1 MSITMNQ
8 VEAQLL
14 DLIQQGIPLCERPFS
29 QIGEQVGLSEDEV
42 IQQLSDLKKAPRRV
56 IRQISAIFDS
66 ASLGYRSTLVAA
78 KVDPA
83 HLDRAAAII
92 SQHPGVSH
100 NYERVNA
107 YNLWYTLAVPPDS
120 ELGLQGTVDLLHQL
134 SGATATRM
142 LPTLKLFKI
151 GVKFNL
157 GGGDDNPAPAKS
169 HRPKRPAH
177 PLTDTDKRMIRVLQ
191 QDMPITTTPFA
202 DWAIEAGVPV
212 ATLLQSAKRYQD
224 EGRMRRFSAVLHH
237 REAGFTANAMG
248 VWVVPPEQHESFG
261 AAAAKFPAVSH
272 CYLRPSY
279 SDWPYNIFTM
289 VHATNPAACE
299 AVLAEIAAAT
309 GITNYMSLYST
320 REFKKTRVQYFLD
333 DSAVWEASQAAKV

>member
-78 KVDPA
+78 KVDPE

-92 SQHPGVSH
+92 SRHPGVSH

-142 LPTLKLFKI
+142 LPTLKLSR
-151 GVKFNL
+151 
-157 GGGDDNPAPAKS
+157 AQS
-169 HRPKRPAH
+169 KRPSR
-177 PLTDTDKRMIRVLQ
+177 LSGDLMC
-191 QDMPITTTPFA
+191 
-202 DWAIEAGVPV
+202 
-212 ATLLQSAKRYQD
+212 S
-224 EGRMRRFSAVLHH
+224 
-237 REAGFTANAMG
+237 
-248 VWVVPPEQHESFG
+248 
-261 AAAAKFPAVSH
+261 
-272 CYLRPSY
+272 
-279 SDWPYNIFTM
+279 
-289 VHATNPAACE
+289 
-299 AVLAEIAAAT
+299 
-309 GITNYMSLYST
+309 
-320 REFKKTRVQYFLD
+320 
-333 DSAVWEASQAAKV
+333 